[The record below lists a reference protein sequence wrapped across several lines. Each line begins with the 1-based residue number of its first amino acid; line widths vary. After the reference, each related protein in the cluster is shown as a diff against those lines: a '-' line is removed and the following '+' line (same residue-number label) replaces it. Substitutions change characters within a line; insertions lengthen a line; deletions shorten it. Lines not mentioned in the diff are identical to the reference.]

1 MTEQIKETEDWIN
14 KKWRPMMAY
23 QYMAVCVFDFIIA
36 PVLWSIAQAI
46 ADGRVDV
53 QWIPL
58 TLQGAGFYHVAMGAI
73 LGIAALTRG
82 QEKVA
87 RIRTSSGYDT

>member
-1 MTEQIKETEDWIN
+1 
-14 KKWRPMMAY
+14 MMAV
-23 QYMAVCVFDFIIA
+23 QYMIVCLFDFIGA
-36 PVLWSIAQAI
+36 PILWSLVQVL
-46 ADGRVDV
+46 GHGKVDM

-82 QEKVA
+82 QEKIA
-87 RIRTSSGYDT
+87 RIESENSQN